1 VTAASS
7 VDPAAA
13 DDAGG
18 LPPRFLRSS
27 MANYGVS
34 AATAISTLLL
44 TPFLISRLGAVA
56 FGVYALASTVVARML
71 AGHALWPLL
80 FPCAVLGGAAFALRS
95 VAGHSLAG
103 LVLAVVIASGGYL
116 ISYIAVAASPRERLF
131 LRRLIRSRAAP

>member
-27 MANYGVS
+27 IANYGVS
-34 AATAISTLLL
+34 AATAISALLL

-56 FGVYALASTVVARML
+56 FGAYAPASTVVARIL

-80 FPCAVLGGAAFALRS
+80 FPALCS
-95 VAGHSLAG
+95 VAQR
-103 LVLAVVIASGGYL
+103 
-116 ISYIAVAASPRERLF
+116 SPSDRWPG
-131 LRRLIRSRAAP
+131 IPSRAWSWPW